1 MTLAEWL
8 QTWIDLYVTPAD
20 LAENTKKCYTRSV
33 RALVLSPLAAM
44 PLEAVTVFDL
54 RRWLL
59 QVAQQH
65 PRAAQ
70 LDRVM
75 LLQAL
80 RIAYKAGMAPQSL
93 CDPELLPE
101 ITHKPAKAAV
111 LTQEQLRAYLLA
123 ACADSGTLAL
133 ALMALGLRRSEALG
147 VRWEAVD
154 LAAGTLAVV
163 GQRLP
168 GQDTLSPCKTDASVR
183 IVALPE
189 QLRAALRRAPRPIS
203 GGWVCPVSHRHV
215 YRLHA
220 ALLQRLSLPKV
231 TLHGLR
237 HSFASAA
244 VMGGTP
250 IKLLQGALGHASY
263 KITADLYADH
273 LPEVSAVSYRV
284 FSA

>member
-1 MTLAEWL
+1 MTLGEWL

-20 LAENTKKCYTRSV
+20 LADSTKKCYNRSV

-44 PLEAVTVFDL
+44 PLESVTVFDL

-80 RIAYKAGMAPQSL
+80 RLAYKADLAPQSL
-93 CDPELLPE
+93 CDPDLLPV
-101 ITHKPAKAAV
+101 IKHKSRRASV
-111 LTQEQLRAYLLA
+111 LTQEQLRAYFSA
-123 ACADSGTLAL
+123 ACADGGTLAL

-147 VRWEAVD
+147 VRWEALD

-168 GQDTLSPCKTDASVR
+168 GEDRLSPCKTASSVR
-183 IVALPE
+183 TLALPE
-189 QLRAALRRAPRPIS
+189 ALRAALRRTPRPIT
-203 GGWVCPVSHRHV
+203 GGWVCPVSHRQV

-220 ALLQRLSLPKV
+220 ALLKRLGLPSV

-237 HSFASAA
+237 HSFATAA
-244 VMGGTP
+244 VLDGVP
-250 IKLLQGALGHASY
+250 IKVLQGALGHASY
-263 KITADLYADH
+263 QITADLYADH
-273 LPEVSAVSYRV
+273 LPTVSAVSREV